1 MREFIK
7 VSASV
12 PGYWVIEGGSHWR
25 PNKSS
30 FKSLVGVTSN
40 EDERKELE
48 TADRINSSEYS
59 FDIALEKWGGNSWEC
74 GVKRKGCV
82 CVCVCLSLFF
92 F

>member
-1 MREFIK
+1 M
-7 VSASV
+7 A
-12 PGYWVIEGGSHWR
+12 
-25 PNKSS
+25 
-30 FKSLVGVTSN
+30 SN

-82 CVCVCLSLFF
+82 CVYVSVCLSFSFRLGESTVFILLMRIIP
-92 F
+92 